1 MASHREVSPIE
12 GRYQFLHMLGRTQGE
27 LTLQVNDTQAERQQR
42 IVLLTAD
49 WARAPQMREALLAS
63 WKALTGIRHPNLLQV
78 IHAGITR
85 QDYPLAQGLPRIKR
99 GTPFVVT
106 ELCPGRD
113 LSAWLGTGPLHAGF
127 VAEVCEQA
135 GSALAAASA
144 QGIYHLC
151 LQPESIYCHVDEEIS
166 DKLPKVKLLN
176 LGLASVAR
184 GELQHLP
191 WLMAMRSGLVYMAP
205 ELLAADSALPPRL
218 AACDQY
224 ALAAVTYQLM
234 SGRPPFGLSG
244 EADEGIKSFIQE
256 VQRAPVLPLP
266 NSCGA
271 EVSAVLMRALSKR
284 PEQRYDSIAEFSAAL
299 RDALSRPVRPQGPS
313 RRSTLAWT
321 FVIAGGLLTALTV
334 LPFVL
339 SSPDT
344 TPPPISPD
352 LKEPEAPRFDLRP
365 MPPPPDLRAPIIVK
379 PPPPPDLSVHDLY
392 IAPPPADLPP
402 AEPPSVPH
410 VKPPP
415 SGRADPVK
423 PPEPSL
429 HCGVG
434 QPSGT
439 LQPTSSGDD
448 SETQVEKKPLPA
460 KGLLACIGR
469 ANLLR
474 RHFPIAL
481 FFPRPDQF
489 KITRP
494 PTLDDWT
501 KQAISKCAKDSLKS
515 LKEIEP
521 ELLGIRIELRC
532 NPR

>member
-1 MASHREVSPIE
+1 MASHREVSPIL

-27 LTLQVNDTQAERQQR
+27 LTLQVDDPQANRQQR

-49 WARAPQMREALLAS
+49 WACAPQMREALLAS
-63 WKALTGIRHPNLLQV
+63 WTAISGIRHPNLLQV
-78 IHAGITR
+78 IHAGITP

-99 GTPFVVT
+99 STPFVVT

-113 LSAWLGTGPLHAGF
+113 LSSWLGTGPLHAGF

-135 GSALAAASA
+135 GAALAAAAA

-184 GELQHLP
+184 GEMQHLP

-244 EADEGIKSFIQE
+244 EADEGIKRFIQE
-256 VQRAPVLPLP
+256 VQSAPVLPLP
-266 NSCGA
+266 SSCGA
-271 EVSAVLMRALSKR
+271 YVSAVLMRALSKR

-299 RDALSRPVRPQGPS
+299 RDALSRPVRPQGPG

-321 FVIAGGLLTALTV
+321 FVIAGGLLTTLTV

-339 SSPDT
+339 SSSET
-344 TPPPISPD
+344 LPPPISPD

-365 MPPPPDLRAPIIVK
+365 VPPPPDLRAPIIVK
-379 PPPPPDLSVHDLY
+379 PPPPPDLSVPDLY
-392 IAPPPADLPP
+392 VAPPPADPRP
-402 AEPPSVPH
+402 AEPLPVPH
-410 VKPPP
+410 IRPQQ
-415 SGRADPVK
+415 SGAVESIKSLD
-423 PPEPSL
+423 PSL
-429 HCGVG
+429 RCGVG
-434 QPSGT
+434 QPSGM
-439 LQPTSSGDD
+439 LQSTTSGDD
-448 SETQVEKKPLPA
+448 SEMHVQKKPLPQ
-460 KGLLACIGR
+460 GLLACIGR
-469 ANLLR
+469 ANLLL

-481 FFPRPDQF
+481 FFPRPNEF
-489 KITRP
+489 KITKP
-494 PTLDDWT
+494 LILDEWT
-501 KQAISKCAKDSLKS
+501 KQAINECANDSLES

-521 ELLGIRIELRC
+521 ELLGVRIELRC
-532 NPR
+532 KPR